1 MVILSLI
8 QLTQSWQGIPTTVL
22 NESHETVLYNSSRRK
37 PHAQYEHRAA
47 QHPLLAATSGS
58 PKRLVTAAILN
69 NHLFDY
75 SS

>member
-1 MVILSLI
+1 MPFKPRLPFLCVTIIVGASHTLLLEQFQQE
-8 QLTQSWQGIPTTVL
+8 QL
-22 NESHETVLYNSSRRK
+22 
-37 PHAQYEHRAA
+37 RAA

-69 NHLFDY
+69 NFPFDY

>member
-1 MVILSLI
+1 M
-8 QLTQSWQGIPTTVL
+8 QLPQYYSALGRSGEVFLFSTIC
-22 NESHETVLYNSSRRK
+22 YNSSRRK